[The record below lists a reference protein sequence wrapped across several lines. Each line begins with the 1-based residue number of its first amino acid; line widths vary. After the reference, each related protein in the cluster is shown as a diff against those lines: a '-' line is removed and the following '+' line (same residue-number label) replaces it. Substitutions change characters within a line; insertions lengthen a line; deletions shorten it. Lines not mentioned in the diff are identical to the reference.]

1 MSDSSSGSE
10 GTENSGMS
18 SHDRSFIVSGPVDID
33 CAKVMDHIQARMRDQ
48 PPAPSP
54 GGTSIIEGPSGD
66 SDETDSL
73 ERAKRLL
80 SVPGVAHQIG
90 WQTPILGHIWA
101 RVRGTFFGEARAYM
115 DANFARQS
123 EVDLALIETIEELR
137 QEISEL
143 RVTIERISRDGS

>member
-10 GTENSGMS
+10 GTENSGMT

-48 PPAPSP
+48 SPAPSP
-54 GGTSIIEGPSGD
+54 FGAAIIEAPSWD
-66 SDETDSL
+66 LDEAGSL
-73 ERAKRLL
+73 ERARRLL
-80 SVPGVAHQIG
+80 SGPGVAHQIG
-90 WQTPILGHIWA
+90 WQTPVLGHIWA

-123 EVDLALIETIEELR
+123 EVDLALIETIKELR
-137 QEISEL
+137 NEISEL
-143 RVTIERISRDGS
+143 RVTIERISRERS